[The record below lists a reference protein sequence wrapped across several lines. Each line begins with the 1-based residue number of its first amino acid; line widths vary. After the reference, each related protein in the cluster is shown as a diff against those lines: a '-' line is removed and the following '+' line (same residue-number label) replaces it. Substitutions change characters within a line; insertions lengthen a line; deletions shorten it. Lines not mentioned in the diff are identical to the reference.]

1 MGGVITMKKAAVKLI
16 FLSTLVLTTS
26 ISWISADAAVTEG
39 MHRQLGTPSQP
50 KPGPSQPSPS
60 PTPAP
65 SDGSNPLPC
74 WPLCTGSGLK

>member
-1 MGGVITMKKAAVKLI
+1 MKKAAVKLI

-26 ISWISADAAVTEG
+26 ISWISADAAVTKR
-39 MHRQLGTPSQP
+39 MHRQLDT
-50 KPGPSQPSPS
+50 PSQPSPS